1 MNPRPT
7 FLRKTALSFA
17 LFLVLLSGCSQ
28 QPPPE
33 ESAQLEAGE
42 TAQLEYTVSFL
53 GRTID
58 LEPYFQGYPYGAW
71 NADFEAG
78 KLFYRHTTPEGTWMM
93 VQDLEA
99 NGGVI
104 DPEVGKKLMDID
116 LSTRNLWGMKYD
128 HVRGDMIVTSDER
141 NDEVFNLYRL
151 SLQDGSLT
159 KLTDVPYI
167 YGWDFSKDKSKIG
180 YIARFGDNQ
189 PYKNCLTILDLE
201 TGKSVEVICEQGSK
215 YSMVWTSVNFTPDD
229 SGVIIR
235 LNRDGH
241 RRQGTLA
248 YINLGD
254 PEIEILLPDGVER
267 QVVGSN
273 TKGWLDDDRFIYQ
286 SDETGYG
293 NLYVFDLASKESRP
307 LTSVAEQA
315 AFDLLEIEGETYI
328 LQVLD
333 RPHENVLQ
341 VLNLQGQLLGE
352 KVLDS
357 NIGTVGFDDKSHFI
371 VSMTSVASP
380 FQADAMEIRLEDGE
394 ASFEFSPR
402 IRLPE
407 DHLSAIQ
414 QCNVERVEIP
424 TFDTDP
430 ATGASRMLH
439 AFLMTSK
446 NPREN
451 KQAELAVITAF
462 YGGRNDFRS
471 GQQIFCEAGIS
482 WLSPAVRGSSGFGK
496 DFMALNDL
504 DLGGDEIIDLFYA
517 ARFLEK
523 KLGLEPTQIGVAG
536 GSHGGYATM
545 RALTFPAY
553 TNDRGESY
561 DFGFGMSHAG
571 FSNIVTFYDATNIPD
586 WIILESGDPTTDWET
601 MQDRSP
607 LNHTDLLQSPILL
620 THGSNDNRV
629 GVTESR
635 QFVEAAKK
643 LDKPVTYVEFEGQGH
658 GISGLENQVTYYQAR
673 FNFLKDV
680 ICAARGS
687 SVPECE

>member
-1 MNPRPT
+1 VNPRPT

-93 VQDLEA
+93 VQDL
-99 NGGVI
+99 
-104 DPEVGKKLMDID
+104 MDID

-167 YGWDFSKDKSKIG
+167 YGWDFSKDKNKIG

-293 NLYVFDLASKESRP
+293 N
-307 LTSVAEQA
+307 
-315 AFDLLEIEGETYI
+315 
-328 LQVLD
+328 
-333 RPHENVLQ
+333 
-341 VLNLQGQLLGE
+341 
-352 KVLDS
+352 
-357 NIGTVGFDDKSHFI
+357 
-371 VSMTSVASP
+371 
-380 FQADAMEIRLEDGE
+380 
-394 ASFEFSPR
+394 
-402 IRLPE
+402 
-407 DHLSAIQ
+407 
-414 QCNVERVEIP
+414 
-424 TFDTDP
+424 
-430 ATGASRMLH
+430 RMYS
-439 AFLMTSK
+439 TWPVK
-446 NPREN
+446 NP
-451 KQAELAVITAF
+451 
-462 YGGRNDFRS
+462 D
-471 GQQIFCEAGIS
+471 
-482 WLSPAVRGSSGFGK
+482 
-496 DFMALNDL
+496 
-504 DLGGDEIIDLFYA
+504 
-517 ARFLEK
+517 
-523 KLGLEPTQIGVAG
+523 
-536 GSHGGYATM
+536 H
-545 RALTFPAY
+545 
-553 TNDRGESY
+553 
-561 DFGFGMSHAG
+561 
-571 FSNIVTFYDATNIPD
+571 
-586 WIILESGDPTTDWET
+586 
-601 MQDRSP
+601 
-607 LNHTDLLQSPILL
+607 
-620 THGSNDNRV
+620 
-629 GVTESR
+629 
-635 QFVEAAKK
+635 
-643 LDKPVTYVEFEGQGH
+643 
-658 GISGLENQVTYYQAR
+658 
-673 FNFLKDV
+673 
-680 ICAARGS
+680 
-687 SVPECE
+687 